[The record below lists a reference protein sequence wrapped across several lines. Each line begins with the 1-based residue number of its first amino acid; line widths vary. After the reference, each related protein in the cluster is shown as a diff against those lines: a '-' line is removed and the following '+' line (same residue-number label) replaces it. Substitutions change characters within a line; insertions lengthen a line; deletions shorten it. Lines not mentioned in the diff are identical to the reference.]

1 MLTRRDLSKRF
12 ALAAAAMAIGGEAA
26 YAQRRVLKGM
36 DLTKLVL
43 LNGNENPEGPPLV
56 SIEAMMRNLT
66 QTGRYHDELM
76 ERLTTAIAEHEG
88 VTSNQVMLGSG
99 SSEILHC
106 AVCAFTSPT
115 RPLIAALPSYELP
128 VDLAEAYGHPV
139 IRIPHLEDWSADVRK
154 MAAAADQA
162 KGGLIYLVN
171 PNNPTSSITKKADV
185 AWLIDNLPPNTMVLV
200 DEAYI
205 HFSADP
211 ELASALPYVR
221 AGKNVVVAKTFSKI
235 FGMAGL
241 RAGYSVTSPELTK
254 KLNAFRNG
262 SISVTA
268 AHAAIAA
275 LGAPDFIQQRRER
288 FGKIRSDLCSW
299 LDANNYR
306 FIRPHANFVMIDAR
320 RDVRQVGPA
329 LLEKGIAVGRPFP
342 PLNNMVRV
350 TIGTEAEMAKFEEAF
365 LSVMKSA

>member
-12 ALAAAAMAIGGEAA
+12 ALAAAGLAMGGEAA

-43 LNGNENPEGPPLV
+43 LNGNENPDGPPMV
-56 SIEAMMRNLT
+56 SIEAMMRTLT

-76 ERLTTAIAEHEG
+76 EKLTTAIAEHEG
-88 VTSNQVMLGSG
+88 VTSNQIMLGSG
-99 SSEILHC
+99 SSEVLHC

-115 RPLIAALPSYELP
+115 RPLITALPSYELP
-128 VDLAEAYGHPV
+128 VDLAGAYGYPV
-139 IRIPHLEDWSADVRK
+139 VRIPHLEDWSADVRK
-154 MAAAADQA
+154 MAAAAERA

-171 PNNPTSSITKKADV
+171 PNNPTSSITKKGDI
-185 AWLIDNLPPNTMVLV
+185 AWLIDNLPPNTVVLV

-205 HFSADP
+205 HFSSDP
-211 ELASALPYVR
+211 ELASALPHVR
-221 AGKNVVVAKTFSKI
+221 NGKNLVVTKTFSKI

-241 RAGYSVTSPELTK
+241 RAGYSATTPELTA

-268 AHAAIAA
+268 AYAAIAA
-275 LGAPDFIQQRRER
+275 LAEPAFIAQRRER
-288 FGKIRSDLCSW
+288 FGKIRSDVCSW

-320 RDVRQVGPA
+320 RDIKQVGPA
-329 LLEKGIAVGRPFP
+329 MLEKGIAVGRPFP

-350 TIGTEAEMAKFEEAF
+350 TIGTETEMAKFEDAF
-365 LSVMKSA
+365 LSVMKA